1 MHRTA
6 HVESQIAAAMLAWK
20 LPSGT
25 IPTPEQRATLAGFT
39 GWGALAPAFAK
50 EPKGQ
55 WLDAADQ
62 LEEVL
67 PDQALAEA
75 SKQLDTSF
83 FTPPHVTRAVFALL
97 EATGFTGGTVLEPG
111 CGAGAFMSH
120 APAHLDIA
128 WTGVDVDPTSTRIAS
143 VLHPTADI
151 ITGSLEKTVLR
162 DSWFDAAI
170 GNVPFSSV
178 RVHDK
183 QGRTG
188 ALHNYFIERAVAAVR
203 PGGYVI
209 LVTSRHTID
218 SQTGILDSIRDMPGA
233 AFIGAVRLPSG
244 AFAAA
249 GTEAVTDI
257 IVIRRNDPTCTLR
270 PYTGPDDVETVD
282 NGWDSYYRQLRRE
295 TRDLRTKILTPDT
308 PGQEIPEPA
317 VVSRYWEANPGHVAG
332 EMRSST
338 FTRSPLVVRSAQ
350 PTDDIARAV
359 NTLAGALPP
368 MAPRVDIS
376 DLTDVILEDAD
387 GRKEGSFHLI
397 EGQLHRVEHGVL
409 TPVRA
414 NKELA
419 VLVSLRDLAVELL
432 DAESN
437 PHTPDERIEP
447 LRSRALTAYEA
458 YTTRF
463 GRLNRGTLVEG
474 RVDEETG
481 LPALSWRRP
490 PMGGFRRDPDAPL
503 VMALEV
509 FDQETGEAGPSPI
522 LLHRVNRAPQPI
534 AHVDTP
540 AEALAVTLGEIGR
553 VDLPRVAGLLCLD
566 SLDAAESAL
575 GDLVYSDG
583 HELIAAAEYL
593 SGDVRSKLADAE
605 RRGDTRAADALR
617 AVVPADLGPL
627 EIKMAL
633 GSPFVRPSDVEAFL
647 QQEMGIRWPD
657 VHRADSIGVWE
668 VGDAQSDAAAQ
679 MQYGTADA
687 APWYL
692 VECALNARMP
702 EINDRVW
709 NSDRQT
715 WSQVRNT
722 QKSAAANEKLE
733 LIRDRFSMWVW
744 EDEERAAR
752 ICAEYNVKLNSHVPR
767 TYSGAGLTFPGLAV
781 DFTPWAHQRAAVER
795 IVSTPRALLGHPVGA
810 GKTAEMVMAARTLRQ
825 FGLASKPLIVVPNH
839 LLEQISREAQQTFPT
854 GRFLIASKDD
864 LARDARRL
872 FAARCATGDW
882 DAVIMT
888 HSAFTSIP
896 VHPDAEGRWL
906 GDEVFELRW
915 ALQSTEGGRKEKGP
929 KAIARA
935 IRSLEA
941 RVAKLRDNS
950 ATDHDAIF
958 FEQLGVDY
966 IMVDEA
972 HLFRRLATNSTS
984 RDNGFGSGSSKRATD
999 LLVKVETLA
1008 ARRPEGAPIVSL
1020 FTGTPWSNTLA
1031 ESWVWQRFLQPDVL
1045 NTLGLLAFDA
1055 WVSAFIRYETNI
1067 EVAPDGSG
1075 FRLQRRPVG
1084 MVNFP
1089 EFKMLFAQVAD
1100 VLDPDKLGLHR
1111 PTRTV
1116 STVVVDP
1123 TPEQRAFVQGLAVRA
1138 DAIRSKT
1145 AAKRTSALGAE
1156 TDDSMLLVC
1165 NDGRKVA
1172 LDPRLVGID
1181 ESSAKIAKLTELIAA
1196 VHHDNALRTF
1206 GSHPT
1211 PGAFQLVFLDLG
1223 TPKPGEAS
1231 TYGRLRRGLV
1241 DLGVPAQMIRF
1252 VHDATT
1258 DKARAA
1264 LFASCRDGEVAV
1276 LIASTAKAGMGTNVQ
1291 TRLSHLWHADAPWLP
1306 SDVIQRDGRAV
1317 RPGNLSGH
1325 VQITR
1330 VVTEGTFDAYTWQ
1343 ALERKSRSF
1352 DALYASGA
1360 TAREIE
1366 DVSAASISYG
1376 EVKALASG
1384 NPLLLDQATARA
1396 AVKKLQLMR
1405 SVHMQSIRKAEETAR
1420 TLDQRAAELR
1430 RAAEKGRDALT
1441 VVQVEATEQE
1451 RSNLVERAGE
1461 WGAAVKRQYGYGLDS
1476 SSTRPTGWRGAT
1488 LRPRHEDG
1496 RLARVDVDIVYTTV
1510 DSVTIAPKI
1519 ARRGAAIIA
1528 ETVAD
1533 ALDRFLD
1540 SLPDRVIEWEAR
1552 AADLAAK
1559 ADESRFAAATATFPD
1574 EERLHEAVAHLAQI
1588 DALIAEDAAAQATPI
1603 QVAA

>member
-1 MHRTA
+1 MALTPQI
-6 HVESQIAAAMLAWK
+6 ESKLAALTLAWS
-20 LPSGT
+20 LPDDAE
-25 IPTPEQRATLAGFT
+25 PTPDQRATMTGFS

-50 EPKGQ
+50 SPTGQ
-55 WLDAADQ
+55 WLEVADR

-67 PDQALAEA
+67 PAAAFEAA

-83 FTPPHVTRAVFALL
+83 FTPGQVTGTVFELL
-97 EATGFTGGTVLEPG
+97 RATGFTAGTVLEPG
-111 CGAGAFMSH
+111 CGSGTFMS
-120 APAHLDIA
+120 ATPDDMSIA
-128 WTGVDVDPTSTRIAS
+128 WTGVEIDPTSARIAQFINPS
-143 VLHPTADI
+143 AQIHI
-151 ITGSLEKTVLR
+151 GKLERTVLR
-162 DSWFDAAI
+162 DQHFDAAI

-178 RVHDK
+178 RVRDK
-183 QGRTG
+183 DGRSG
-188 ALHNYFIERAVAAVR
+188 ALHNYFIERAVTAVR
-203 PGGYVI
+203 PGGYII

-218 SQTGILDSIRDMPGA
+218 SQTGILDAIRNMDGA
-233 AFIGAVRLPSG
+233 AFVGALRLPSG
-244 AFAAA
+244 AFAEA
-249 GTEAVTDI
+249 GTETVTDI
-257 IVIRRNDPTCTLR
+257 VVIRRNDPTCTLR
-270 PYTGPDDVETVD
+270 PYSGPADFETVD
-282 NGWDSYYRQLRRE
+282 GGWDSYYRQSRRV
-295 TRDLRTKILTPDT
+295 TNDLRTAINTPDI
-308 PGQEIPEPA
+308 PGQEITEPA
-317 VVSRYWEANPGHVAG
+317 VVSRYWEANPDHVAG
-332 EMRSST
+332 LMRSTT
-338 FTRSPLVVRSAQ
+338 FARSPLVVRSTT
-350 PTDDIARAV
+350 PEKHIAGAV
-359 NTLAGALPP
+359 HALSAALPP
-368 MAPRVDIS
+368 MAPRVDIADVS
-376 DLTDVILEDAD
+376 DVILEDAE
-387 GRKEGSFHLI
+387 GRKEGSIHAI
-397 EGQLHRVEHGVL
+397 DCQLHRVERGTL
-409 TPVRA
+409 TPIRA
-414 NKELA
+414 NKELTA
-419 VLVSLRDLAVELL
+419 LVSLRDLAVELL
-432 DAESN
+432 DAESD
-437 PHTPDERIEP
+437 PHTPDEQIAP
-447 LRSRALTAYEA
+447 LRSRTLDAYTAYVK
-458 YTTRF
+458 RF
-463 GRLNRGTLVEG
+463 GHLNRGTLVEG
-474 RVDEETG
+474 CIDEETN

-509 FDQETGEAGPSPI
+509 YDQETGEAGPAPI

-534 AHVDTP
+534 EHVDTP
-540 AEALAVTLGEIGR
+540 TEALAVSMGEAGRVNLARIASLLSLDTEEDAEQALGELVFADGCK
-553 VDLPRVAGLLCLD
+553 VV
-566 SLDAAESAL
+566 SAAEF
-575 GDLVYSDG
+575 
-583 HELIAAAEYL
+583 L
-593 SGDVRSKLADAE
+593 SGNVRRKLADAE
-605 RRGDTRAADALR
+605 QRGDVRAAEALR
-617 AVVPADLGPL
+617 AVVPAELGPL

-647 QQEMGIRWPD
+647 QQEMGVCWPS
-657 VHRADSIGVWE
+657 VHRADGIGVWE
-668 VGDAQSDAAAQ
+668 VGDAQSGASALLK
-679 MQYGTADA
+679 YGTADA

-702 EINDRVW
+702 EI
-709 NSDRQT
+709 SDRQ
-715 WSQVRNT
+715 WNADRGAWVQVRNP

-733 LIRDRFSMWVW
+733 LIRDRFSTWVW

-752 ICAEYNVKLNSHVPR
+752 ICAEYNEKLNSHVPR
-767 TYSGAGLTFPGLAV
+767 TYSGTGLTFPGLAV

-795 IVSTPRALLGHPVGA
+795 IASTPRALLGHPVGA

-825 FGLASKPLIVVPNH
+825 FALANKPLIVVPNH

-896 VHPDAEGRWL
+896 VHPEAEESWL
-906 GDEVFELRW
+906 ADEAFDLRM
-915 ALQSTEGGRKEKGP
+915 ALQNTEGGRKEKGP
-929 KAIARA
+929 KAISRA
-935 IRSLEA
+935 IRALEA
-941 RVAKLRDNS
+941 RVAKLRDS
-950 ATDHDAIF
+950 VTDQDAIF

-1008 ARRPEGAPIVSL
+1008 ARRPSGSPVVAL

-1031 ESWVWQRFLQPDVL
+1031 ESWVWQRLLQPDAL
-1045 NTLGLLAFDA
+1045 RDLDLLAFDA

-1100 VLDPDKLGLHR
+1100 VLDPEKLGLHR
-1111 PTRTV
+1111 PTHTV

-1123 TPEQRAFVQGLAVRA
+1123 TPEQRTFVQGLAERA

-1145 AAKRTSALGAE
+1145 AAKRTTMLGTE

-1181 ESSAKIAKLTELIAA
+1181 ESSTKIAMLAELISAA
-1196 VHHDNALRTF
+1196 YHDNALRTF

-1211 PGAFQLVFLDLG
+1211 LGAFQLVFLDLG

-1276 LIASTAKAGMGTNVQ
+1276 LIASTSKAGMGTNVQ

-1306 SDVIQRDGRAV
+1306 SDVIQRDGRAI
-1317 RPGNLSGH
+1317 RPGNLTPH

-1343 ALERKSRSF
+1343 TLERKSRSF
-1352 DALYASGA
+1352 DALYATGA

-1384 NPLLLDQATARA
+1384 NPLLLEQATARA
-1396 AVKKLQLMR
+1396 EVKKIQLMR
-1405 SVHMQSIRKAEETAR
+1405 SVHLQSIRKAEQTAKM
-1420 TLDQRAAELR
+1420 LDERATGLG
-1430 RAAEKGRDALT
+1430 RAVERGRDAIKA
-1441 VVQVEATEQE
+1441 VQAEATADQREQ
-1451 RSNLVERAGE
+1451 L
-1461 WGAAVKRQYGYGLDS
+1461 GAIVDSWVAAQKGPNGYGMDYL
-1476 SSTRPTGWRGAT
+1476 STQKASWRGLE
-1488 LRPRHEDG
+1488 LRPQHQDG
-1496 RLARVDVDIVYTTV
+1496 RLDRVDVELRYSTV
-1510 DSVTIAPKI
+1510 DSFAVAPKL
-1519 ARRGAAIIA
+1519 ARRGGAVVTAAVA
-1528 ETVAD
+1528 EAAERIMDT
-1533 ALDRFLD
+1533 
-1540 SLPDRVIEWEAR
+1540 LPSKVDEW
-1552 AADLAAK
+1552 AAQAK
-1559 ADESRFAAATATFPD
+1559 DYATRADESRFAAVTSSFPD
-1574 EERLHEAVAHLAQI
+1574 EEKLQAALARLAQI
-1588 DALIAEDAAAQATPI
+1588 DALIAEDATAHQRVDT
-1603 QVAA
+1603 VAA